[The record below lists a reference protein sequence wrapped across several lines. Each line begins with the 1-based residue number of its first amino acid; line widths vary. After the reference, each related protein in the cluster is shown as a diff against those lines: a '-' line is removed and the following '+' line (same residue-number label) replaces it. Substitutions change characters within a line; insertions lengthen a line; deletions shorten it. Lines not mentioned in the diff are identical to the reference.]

1 MCSCLRHEAVTAEVE
16 SVSQSSGRP
25 MSAAT
30 KNGLRSA
37 LGDPSGPSVVIVTAR
52 RPGDLR
58 AASPIGAA
66 LESVVF
72 GVGHSAAASSRFRFP
87 CSIRSA
93 AVSADGIPRR
103 LSPSAAVGVGVGQAD
118 ASPGKVNT
126 REPSRFW
133 YCQPVESTVVGVI
146 HIFTCVLSE
155 VISDLPNDSFFA
167 IAAST
172 DRCSSRAA
180 GVPHEPE
187 PRAEV
192 RGANGCRAEQ
202 TPFRIEPELGK
213 VVEDMGEPE
222 SNKLGDVLQQDESG
236 SQVSDDGCDG
246 WPEPALIVSSTLL
259 PSRAERL
266 ARETGSDEIHSATPR
281 AAVEGGEVIPDRS
294 LIQTR
299 LRHPLH
305 ENGRCVGV
313 PLNVSHGS
321 YPCHGSEGELESSV
335 AGAEVDG
342 R

>member
-1 MCSCLRHEAVTAEVE
+1 ME
-16 SVSQSSGRP
+16 SVSQSIGRP
-25 MSAAT
+25 INVAT
-30 KNGLRSA
+30 KNGFRSTV
-37 LGDPSGPSVVIVTAR
+37 GDPPLPSVEVVTAW
-52 RPGDLR
+52 RPAPVTCFSDGPPVPCFGSDPR
-58 AASPIGAA
+58 CASEARD
-66 LESVVF
+66 
-72 GVGHSAAASSRFRFP
+72 VG
-87 CSIRSA
+87 
-93 AVSADGIPRR
+93 
-103 LSPSAAVGVGVGQAD
+103 
-118 ASPGKVNT
+118 
-126 REPSRFW
+126 
-133 YCQPVESTVVGVI
+133 

>member
-1 MCSCLRHEAVTAEVE
+1 
-16 SVSQSSGRP
+16 

-37 LGDPSGPSVVIVTAR
+37 LGDPSGPSVVVSSMRGPRVACFTSDTWVDFGEGE
-52 RPGDLR
+52 PLQSR
-58 AASPIGAA
+58 A
-66 LESVVF
+66 F
-72 GVGHSAAASSRFRFP
+72 GVP
-87 CSIRSA
+87 
-93 AVSADGIPRR
+93 
-103 LSPSAAVGVGVGQAD
+103 
-118 ASPGKVNT
+118 
-126 REPSRFW
+126 
-133 YCQPVESTVVGVI
+133 

-155 VISDLPNDSFFA
+155 VISVRPKDALFA
-167 IAAST
+167 SAAST

-180 GVPHEPE
+180 GVPHIRTVASVSVVPCV
-187 PRAEV
+187 PVVFGLPPDFRMSIVVGVGHDPDAFPSV

-213 VVEDMGEPE
+213 VVEDVGEPE

-259 PSRAERL
+259 PGRAERL
-266 ARETGSDEIHSATPR
+266 AREAGSDEIHSATPR

-294 LIQTR
+294 RIQAR

-305 ENGRCVGV
+305 EDGRCVGV

>member
-1 MCSCLRHEAVTAEVE
+1 M
-16 SVSQSSGRP
+16 
-25 MSAAT
+25 
-30 KNGLRSA
+30 
-37 LGDPSGPSVVIVTAR
+37 
-52 RPGDLR
+52 R
-58 AASPIGAA
+58 AASPIDAG

-72 GVGHSAAASSRFRFP
+72 GVG
-87 CSIRSA
+87 
-93 AVSADGIPRR
+93 
-103 LSPSAAVGVGVGQAD
+103 
-118 ASPGKVNT
+118 
-126 REPSRFW
+126 
-133 YCQPVESTVVGVI
+133 

-155 VISDLPNDSFFA
+155 VISDPPNDSFFA

-202 TPFRIEPELGK
+202 TPLRIEPELGK

-259 PSRAERL
+259 PGQAERL
-266 ARETGSDEIHSATPR
+266 AREAGSDEIHSATPR
-281 AAVEGGEVIPDRS
+281 AAVERGEVIPDRS
-294 LIQTR
+294 RIQAR

-305 ENGRCVGV
+305 EDGRCVGV

-335 AGAEVDG
+335 ARAEVDG

>member
-1 MCSCLRHEAVTAEVE
+1 M
-16 SVSQSSGRP
+16 
-25 MSAAT
+25 
-30 KNGLRSA
+30 
-37 LGDPSGPSVVIVTAR
+37 
-52 RPGDLR
+52 
-58 AASPIGAA
+58 
-66 LESVVF
+66 
-72 GVGHSAAASSRFRFP
+72 
-87 CSIRSA
+87 
-93 AVSADGIPRR
+93 
-103 LSPSAAVGVGVGQAD
+103 
-118 ASPGKVNT
+118 
-126 REPSRFW
+126 
-133 YCQPVESTVVGVI
+133 
-146 HIFTCVLSE
+146 
-155 VISDLPNDSFFA
+155 
-167 IAAST
+167 
-172 DRCSSRAA
+172 
-180 GVPHEPE
+180 PHEPE

-213 VVEDMGEPE
+213 VVEDVGEPE

>member
-1 MCSCLRHEAVTAEVE
+1 MCSCLRHKAVTAEVE
-16 SVSQSSGRP
+16 SVSQSIGRP
-25 MSAAT
+25 INVAT
-30 KNGLRSA
+30 KNGFRSTV
-37 LGDPSGPSVVIVTAR
+37 GDPPLPSVEVVTAW
-52 RPGDLR
+52 RPAPVTCFSGGPPVPCFGSDPRCASEARGVGHIFACVGSVGSPLLLKPPATPCVVVGVCHCR
-58 AASPIGAA
+58 AAPSDVGLPRTIVSDFLAPSAA
-66 LESVVF
+66 F
-72 GVGHSAAASSRFRFP
+72 GVGHCLAAPLSSGSAP
-87 CSIRSA
+87 
-93 AVSADGIPRR
+93 
-103 LSPSAAVGVGVGQAD
+103 LSPDRIPLPCTSVAFGVGHDPD
-118 ASPGKVNT
+118 A
-126 REPSRFW
+126 
-133 YCQPVESTVVGVI
+133 
-146 HIFTCVLSE
+146 L
-155 VISDLPNDSFFA
+155 
-167 IAAST
+167 ASV
-172 DRCSSRAA
+172 RCS
-180 GVPHEPE
+180 
-187 PRAEV
+187 
-192 RGANGCRAEQ
+192 NGCRAEQ
-202 TPFRIEPELGK
+202 APFRIEPEVGK

>member
-1 MCSCLRHEAVTAEVE
+1 M
-16 SVSQSSGRP
+16 
-25 MSAAT
+25 
-30 KNGLRSA
+30 
-37 LGDPSGPSVVIVTAR
+37 VTAR
-52 RPGDLR
+52 RNS
-58 AASPIGAA
+58 SPCVPSG
-66 LESVVF
+66 LTGVEHVVRSF
-72 GVGHSAAASSRFRFP
+72 VVGVGHRRAAP
-87 CSIRSA
+87 
-93 AVSADGIPRR
+93 
-103 LSPSAAVGVGVGQAD
+103 
-118 ASPGKVNT
+118 
-126 REPSRFW
+126 
-133 YCQPVESTVVGVI
+133 
-146 HIFTCVLSE
+146 SE
-155 VISDLPNDSFFA
+155 VRLPRTIVSDF
-167 IAAST
+167 
-172 DRCSSRAA
+172 RAPSVA
-180 GVPHEPE
+180 FGVPHEPE

-213 VVEDMGEPE
+213 VVEDMGQPE

-281 AAVEGGEVIPDRS
+281 SAVERGEVIPDRS